1 MPDRGLQ
8 AIIVVCIVNG
18 LAGLFIALRCICRFA
33 IVKSPGLEDWTLIT
47 AMAMSIVLAVV
58 VDQQRRYGLGKHA
71 VDVPPEDN
79 TMILKMLYIS
89 VIVYNAGLILVKFS
103 LLHQYLRFF
112 VERKWR
118 RADYTIMCIV
128 IGGGI
133 SIIFT
138 GIFTCNPIPRFW
150 DRAGVEGVCINIQAL
165 WYFYASFN
173 LLTDI
178 LCWALPIPVLAKLVL
193 PSRQKYTL
201 MFVFTLGLFG
211 CIIGILR
218 MYYLYRATVSTD
230 LTYDNVAAAM
240 WSAIELN
247 VGIVCACV
255 PALRPVVAKVLPS
268 LVAKT
273 RSWTGTGKR
282 AAGRVEL
289 VPEGIRDDQ
298 GLVVRKESGP
308 KWRDLEEGR
317 SEENA
322 SDAGRST

>member
-1 MPDRGLQ
+1 VWKESASTYKVSRHINP
-8 AIIVVCIVNG
+8 
-18 LAGLFIALRCICRFA
+18 LA
-33 IVKSPGLEDWTLIT
+33 S
-47 AMAMSIVLAVV
+47 
-58 VDQQRRYGLGKHA
+58 LGT
-71 VDVPPEDN
+71 DGN
-79 TMILKMLYIS
+79 
-89 VIVYNAGLILVKFS
+89 
-103 LLHQYLRFF
+103 LL
-112 VERKWR
+112 
-118 RADYTIMCIV
+118 T
-128 IGGGI
+128 
-133 SIIFT
+133 
-138 GIFTCNPIPRFW
+138 
-150 DRAGVEGVCINIQAL
+150 AL

-178 LCWALPIPVLAKLVL
+178 LCWALPIPVLAKLIL
-193 PSRQKYTL
+193 PRRQKYTL

-282 AAGRVEL
+282 AAGRAEV
-289 VPEGIRDDQ
+289 VPERTSDDQ
-298 GLVVRKESGP
+298 DLVIRKEP
-308 KWRDLEEGR
+308 ATKWRDLEEGR
-317 SEENA
+317 NDENA
-322 SDAGRST
+322 SDTGSIHVKREWSIIMEVAELDASSTHHN